1 MTRIRPR
8 LSGVPETLLWTL
20 YNRAHEAGQR
30 YAVLDDPVALRLME
44 ALDYPFE
51 ERFGRPNAF
60 YSQLQGLRSRCF
72 DLAVREYLAERP
84 RATVVALG
92 DGLETGF
99 WRVDNGLLNWL
110 SVELPEVAELR
121 RALLPASDRVRVL
134 AGSAT
139 DPSWLDEIE
148 DPCGRGVVVTAQGLL
163 MYLRPPQVRAILAA
177 CAERLPG
184 GVMVLDSMGHRAAAH
199 TRTGRWKVGGM
210 TIPPMRWAM
219 DPGERRKLRGAHP
232 GITEVRALRLPRG
245 RGAMGELVRLQ
256 SLLPG
261 LRALTPAVTR
271 LRFGDGPCGGGS
283 PNGPGAGNVPGTV
296 PQ

>member
-1 MTRIRPR
+1 MARIRPM

-20 YNRAHEAGQR
+20 YNRAYEAGQR
-30 YAVLDDPVALRLME
+30 YPVLDDPMALRLVE

-72 DLAVREYLAERP
+72 DLAVQAYLAERP

-99 WRVDNGLLNWL
+99 WRVDNGRLNWL
-110 SVELPEVAELR
+110 SVELWEVAELR
-121 RALLPASDRVRVL
+121 RALLPDSDRSRTL
-134 AGSAT
+134 ARSAT
-139 DPSWLDEIE
+139 DPAWLDEIE
-148 DPCGRGVVVTAQGLL
+148 DPRGRGVVVTTQGLL
-163 MYLRPPQVRAILAA
+163 MYLRPTEVRAILAA

-184 GVMVLDSMGHRAAAH
+184 GVLVLDSMARRPAAY
-199 TRTGRWKVGGM
+199 TLSGRWKVGGM

-219 DPGERRKLRGAHP
+219 DPGERPGLRSAHP

-245 RGAMGELVRLQ
+245 RGAMGGLIRLQ
-256 SLLPG
+256 SRLPG
-261 LRALTPAVTR
+261 LRGLTPAITW
-271 LRFGDGPCGGGS
+271 LRFG
-283 PNGPGAGNVPGTV
+283 GTD
-296 PQ
+296 

>member
-1 MTRIRPR
+1 MARIRPM

-20 YNRAHEAGQR
+20 YNRAYEAGRR
-30 YAVLDDPVALRLME
+30 YPVLDDPMALRLME

-72 DLAVREYLAERP
+72 DLAVQAYLAERP

-110 SVELPEVAELR
+110 SVDLPEVAELR
-121 RALLPASDRVRVL
+121 RELLPPSDRSRVL
-134 AGSAT
+134 ARSAT
-139 DPSWLDEIE
+139 DPAWLDEIE
-148 DPCGRGVVVTAQGLL
+148 DPRGRGVVVTAQGLL
-163 MYLRPPQVRAILAA
+163 MYLRPAEVRGILAA

-184 GVMVLDSMGHRAAAH
+184 GALVLDSMGRRPAGY
-199 TRTGRWKVGGM
+199 TLTGRWRVGGM

-219 DPGERRKLRGAHP
+219 DPGERPKLRGAHP

-245 RGAMGELVRLQ
+245 RGAMGELIRLQ

-261 LRALTPAVTR
+261 VRALTPAITR
-271 LRFGDGPCGGGS
+271 LGFGDFGDTGPA
-283 PNGPGAGNVPGTV
+283 PR
-296 PQ
+296 